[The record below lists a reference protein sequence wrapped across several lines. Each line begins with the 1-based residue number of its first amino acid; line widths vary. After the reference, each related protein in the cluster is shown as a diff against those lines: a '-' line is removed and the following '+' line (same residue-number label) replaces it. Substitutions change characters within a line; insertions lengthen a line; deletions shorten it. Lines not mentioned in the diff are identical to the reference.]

1 MKRNSQKTKIL
12 TKPQVP
18 NRAKRK
24 MKKTPEQTITDYYM
38 AKAYEKGQRE
48 ALRKLQK
55 EIEREADQIDKVL
68 DNGREILQQA
78 QGYRFDRLYVRR
90 HALFTK
96 SITLRT
102 ISEKIYDELMKLK
115 N

>member
-24 MKKTPEQTITDYYM
+24 MKKTPEQTITDYNM

-55 EIEREADQIDKVL
+55 EIEREADQISKVL
-68 DNGREILQQA
+68 DNGREIFQQA
-78 QGYRFDRLYVRR
+78 HGLRFDRLYVRR
-90 HALFTK
+90 HALFVK
-96 SITLRT
+96 VITLNNL
-102 ISEKIYDELMKLK
+102 SAKIYDELMKLK
-115 N
+115 Y